1 LTDAGF
7 AMLAE
12 VGDAVTLI
20 VGVIVG
26 VCTGLV
32 CWVQPGDKK
41 TGNDAET
48 HDNMESVFRYHDYT
62 VIV

>member
-1 LTDAGF
+1 
-7 AMLAE
+7 MLAE

-32 CWVQPGDKK
+32 CWVQPA
-41 TGNDAET
+41 TRRPAT
-48 HDNMESVFRYHDYT
+48 MQRPMIIWRVFFD
-62 VIV
+62 IMIIP